1 MNGIWKPMTPGSQ
14 LNIMSAAY
22 IAFAYI
28 YTVTLAGYRLNHLNI
43 TISYS
48 AVLRL
53 ALAISKL
60 NEVPIQRWIE
70 TQDNVDVSVGV
81 RDIRSDHAKQLH
93 HMFSVLVVKS
103 RISPPKSSCIIP

>member
-1 MNGIWKPMTPGSQ
+1 M
-14 LNIMSAAY
+14 Y
-22 IAFAYI
+22 ILLHLQVI
-28 YTVTLAGYRLNHLNI
+28 TRLNHLNI

-70 TQDNVDVSVGV
+70 TQASFKFIGDNVDVSVGV
-81 RDIRSDHAKQLH
+81 RDIRSDHAKHLH
-93 HMFSVLVVKS
+93 HVFS
-103 RISPPKSSCIIP
+103 